1 MVGDRDAVIVA
12 GVRTPFARE
21 GTVLRDVPAAELARV
36 AIREAVERAE
46 IDPDAI
52 DEVVVGNVA
61 ASPFAPNIARVA
73 SLLAKLPRR
82 VPAFTVS
89 RNGASGLE
97 AIVEA
102 AYRIRAGDADLA
114 VAAAVESTSTVPL
127 LWSAEGRRVWARA
140 ARARGAASRV
150 VALSRLRFRHL
161 EPVSGLD
168 LLLGDPVSGLG
179 AGETVEKLAR
189 EFDLPR
195 EDQDAFALRSHRL
208 ASAAWSEGRMAAEVM
223 SVPIPPEYESAATR
237 DNGIREDTSAEA
249 LAALPPAFDPRFGT
263 VTAGNAAPV
272 ADGAVA
278 LVLASAGRARAL
290 GLRVLGT
297 VRSWGFAG
305 CDPAR
310 MGLGPLFAVPEALR
324 RAGGLAL
331 DRMDLVELHEAFAAQ
346 VLACFRAF
354 ESRTF
359 CERQLGTGPVGTLD
373 PGRVNV
379 NGGAIALG
387 HPLGASGAR
396 MALTLLREME
406 RRDASLGVATVCAVG
421 GQGGALI
428 LERA

>member
-1 MVGDRDAVIVA
+1 MIGDRDAVIVA
-12 GVRTPFARE
+12 GVRTPFARA

-61 ASPFAPNIARVA
+61 SPPGTPNIARVA

-82 VPAFTVS
+82 VPALTVS

-102 AYRIRAGDADLA
+102 AYRIRAGDADFA
-114 VAAAVESTSTVPL
+114 VAAAVESM
-127 LWSAEGRRVWARA
+127 SAVGD
-140 ARARGAASRV
+140 
-150 VALSRLRFRHL
+150 L
-161 EPVSGLD
+161 E
-168 LLLGDPVSGLG
+168 LLLRDPVTGQS
-179 AGETVEKLAR
+179 AGETAEKLAR
-189 EFDLPR
+189 EFDLSR

-208 ASAAWSEGRMAAEVM
+208 ASAAWSEGRMAGEVM
-223 SVPIPPEYESAATR
+223 IVPIPPEFESSATR
-237 DNGIREDTSAEA
+237 DTGIREDASAAA

-263 VTAGNAAPV
+263 VTAGNSAPV

-290 GLRVLGT
+290 GLRVLCT

-354 ESRTF
+354 ESRTC
-359 CERQLGTGPVGTLD
+359 CEGELGTGPLGTLD
-373 PGRVNV
+373 PALVNV

-396 MALTLLREME
+396 MVLTLAREME
-406 RRDASLGVATVCAVG
+406 RRDASLGVATACAVG

-428 LERA
+428 VERA

>member
-1 MVGDRDAVIVA
+1 VVGDRDAVIVA
-12 GVRTPFARE
+12 GVRTPFARA
-21 GTVLRDVPAAELARV
+21 GTVLRGVPAAELARV

-61 ASPFAPNIARVA
+61 ASPFAANIARVA
-73 SLLAKLPRR
+73 SLLAKLPLR
-82 VPAFTVS
+82 VPALTVS

-114 VAAAVESTSTVPL
+114 VAAAVESMSTV
-127 LWSAEGRRVWARA
+127 RD
-140 ARARGAASRV
+140 
-150 VALSRLRFRHL
+150 L
-161 EPVSGLD
+161 E
-168 LLLGDPVSGLG
+168 LLLRDPVSGLL
-179 AGETVEKLAR
+179 AGETAEKLAR

-223 SVPIPPEYESAATR
+223 SVPIPPEYESSATR

-354 ESRTF
+354 ESRSF

-373 PGRVNV
+373 PALVNV

-406 RRDASLGVATVCAVG
+406 RRDASLGVATACAVG